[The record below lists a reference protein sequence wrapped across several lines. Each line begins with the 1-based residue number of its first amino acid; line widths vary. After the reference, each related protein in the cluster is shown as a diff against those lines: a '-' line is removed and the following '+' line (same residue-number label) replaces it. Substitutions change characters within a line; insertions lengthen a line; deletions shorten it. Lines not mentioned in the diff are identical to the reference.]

1 MGHPVRFLALLFPD
15 VTQLDLT
22 GPAQFFSGA
31 PDAVVDLV
39 WKTPSPVP
47 TDAGFSIVPTVD
59 FVDAPQ
65 ADVLMIP
72 GGQGAFDLLE
82 DAETLD
88 FVRHQA
94 AGARFVISICTG
106 AFVLGGAGLLNGRR
120 ATTHWNSH
128 AMLGL
133 LGAIPV
139 EARVVRDGNFF
150 TGGGVTAGLDVA
162 LAVLAEVYG
171 PTTARAIQLGYE
183 YDPMPP
189 FDAGHPAR
197 PEADPVH
204 VARTLRARRAQREPA
219 VLRAMERLQERDV
232 DGTAPAVHQG
242 SSGGERR

>member
-31 PDAVVDLV
+31 LDAVVDLA
-39 WKTPSPVP
+39 WKTRNPVP

-72 GGQGAFDLLE
+72 GGQGAFDVLE

-94 AGARFVISICTG
+94 AEARFVISICTG

-120 ATTHWNSH
+120 ATTH
-128 AMLGL
+128 
-133 LGAIPV
+133 
-139 EARVVRDGNFF
+139 
-150 TGGGVTAGLDVA
+150 
-162 LAVLAEVYG
+162 
-171 PTTARAIQLGYE
+171 
-183 YDPMPP
+183 
-189 FDAGHPAR
+189 
-197 PEADPVH
+197 
-204 VARTLRARRAQREPA
+204 
-219 VLRAMERLQERDV
+219 
-232 DGTAPAVHQG
+232 
-242 SSGGERR
+242 